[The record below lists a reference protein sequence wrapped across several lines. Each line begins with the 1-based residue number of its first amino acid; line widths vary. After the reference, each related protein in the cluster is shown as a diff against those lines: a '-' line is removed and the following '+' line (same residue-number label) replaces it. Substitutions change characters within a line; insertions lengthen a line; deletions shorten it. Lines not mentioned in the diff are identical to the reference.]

1 MKIAIKKIFLRIVFF
16 CNICCILALLVSNAA
31 PYLNP
36 YKWWPVALTGI
47 FFPLL
52 VIITL
57 LFFFFWLPVRPRKA
71 VFSLLAILI
80 SIPNII
86 LTFGLAVSSKFTQTK
101 EKGDLRL
108 ITWNTG
114 LMNYTAPDSNT
125 AILNN
130 AAIFRK
136 LKEADADIICLQEF
150 FTAVLPGN
158 HLNFIDSI
166 AKTMSYPYHYFSFD
180 ISKFEGNFYSG
191 SIIFSRHP
199 IVDTQKIDYPKPFA
213 GSIIKAGVI
222 ISGDTIDIITT
233 RLQSVHFQ
241 RNEYRELNNIK
252 KGMDSGLT
260 GAKNIIYKLRL
271 GYKRRVEQVKLVKE
285 LISKSNRP
293 LIFTGDLNDVPVSY
307 TYSEVRNNL
316 KDAWVKKGT
325 GLGRT
330 FVYISPTLR
339 IDQIFF
345 NAHFSARQ
353 VKRVFAEGAS
363 DHNALVA
370 DLIFKKEQ

>member
-1 MKIAIKKIFLRIVFF
+1 MNMSVKKTFLRIVFF
-16 CNICCILALLVSNAA
+16 CNIGCILLLLVSDAA

-36 YKWWPVALTGI
+36 YKWWPVALAGI

-52 VIITL
+52 LITTF

-71 VFSLLAILI
+71 GFSLVAILV

-86 LTFGLAVSSKFTQTK
+86 ITFGFAIPSKFNQTK
-101 EKGDLRL
+101 NNGDIRL
-108 ITWNTG
+108 LTWNTG

-125 AILNN
+125 AIRNN

-136 LKEADADIICLQEF
+136 LKDADADIICLQEF
-150 FTAVLPGN
+150 FTAVVPG
-158 HLNFIDSI
+158 HYLNFIDSI
-166 AKTMSYPYHYFSFD
+166 AKTMNYPYHYFSSDIPKFD
-180 ISKFEGNFYSG
+180 GKFYSG
-191 SIIFSRHP
+191 SIIFSRYA
-199 IVDTQKIDYPKPFA
+199 IADTQKIDYPKPFA
-213 GSIIKAGVI
+213 GSIIKVGVI
-222 ISGDTIDIITT
+222 ISGDTVDIITT
-233 RLQSVHFQ
+233 RLQSVNFQ
-241 RNEYRELNNIK
+241 RNDYMELSNIK
-252 KGMDSGLT
+252 NGIDSGLT
-260 GAKNIIYKLRL
+260 GTKNIINKLRL

-293 LIFTGDLNDVPVSY
+293 LIFTGDINDVPVSY
-307 TYSEVRNNL
+307 TYSGVRNDL
-316 KDAWVKKGT
+316 KDAWINKGA

-345 NAHFSARQ
+345 NGHFAVRQ
-353 VKRVFAEGAS
+353 VKRIFAEGAS

-370 DLIFKKEQ
+370 DLVLKKE